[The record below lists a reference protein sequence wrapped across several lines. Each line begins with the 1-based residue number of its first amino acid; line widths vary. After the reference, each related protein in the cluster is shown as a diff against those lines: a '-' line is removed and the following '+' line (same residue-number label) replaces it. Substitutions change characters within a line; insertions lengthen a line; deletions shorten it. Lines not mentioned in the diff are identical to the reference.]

1 MKCAQ
6 TILKKDI
13 SIQVEIYHFH
23 NERRKKDNYPHDLS
37 YFYLKKKLIWRITFL
52 KYDDIM

>member
-37 YFYLKKKLIWRITFL
+37 YFYLKKNSFGESHS
-52 KYDDIM
+52 